1 MERYYSY
8 SWTDLISYNDNLYRI
23 YLKKAIIDVLTL
35 KKLLAAP
42 KLKIKKPKRKKKK
55 KKKPGEIST
64 YVERLV
70 TYAKRGDIHGRRLI
84 QKKISGKRGKE
95 IANILLHDIAPAF
108 ADRQGGYTR
117 LIKLNNRKN
126 DNAPVSLVEFVDI
139 AANVIE
145 PDTDDGGDKEKE
157 NAK

>member
-1 MERYYSY
+1 MRHQ
-8 SWTDLISYNDNLYRI
+8 
-23 YLKKAIIDVLTL
+23 KKGR
-35 KKLLAAP
+35 KLNRTASHRKALFSNLAASLVIH
-42 KLKIKKPKRKKKK
+42 KKIRTTEAKGKELR
-55 KKKPGEIST
+55 T

-139 AANVIE
+139 AADVIE
-145 PDTDDGGDKEKE
+145 QDTDDGEDKEKE
-157 NAK
+157 KAKE

>member
-1 MERYYSY
+1 MRHQ
-8 SWTDLISYNDNLYRI
+8 
-23 YLKKAIIDVLTL
+23 KKGR
-35 KKLLAAP
+35 KLNRTASHRKALFSNLAASLVIH
-42 KLKIKKPKRKKKK
+42 KKIITTEAKGKELRA
-55 KKKPGEIST
+55 

-95 IANILLHDIAPAF
+95 IANILIHDIAPAY

-139 AANVIE
+139 AADVIE

-157 NAK
+157 NVKE

>member
-1 MERYYSY
+1 MRHQ
-8 SWTDLISYNDNLYRI
+8 
-23 YLKKAIIDVLTL
+23 KKGR
-35 KKLLAAP
+35 KLNRTASHRKALFSNLAASLVIH
-42 KLKIKKPKRKKKK
+42 KKIRTTEAKGKELR
-55 KKKPGEIST
+55 T

-95 IANILLHDIAPAF
+95 IANILIHDIAPAF
-108 ADRQGGYTR
+108 TDRQGGYTR

-139 AANVIE
+139 AADIIE
-145 PDTDDGGDKEKE
+145 PDADDGGDKEKE
-157 NAK
+157 NSKE